1 MVDPVI
7 DDRIDNDDHS
17 TAPAP
22 LAQSVPQDG
31 HFTASVL
38 LDTTQILH
46 VSSVVEMISE
56 CAFEI
61 YEAFLRVRFTIAN
74 ALYEACSTLFSG
86 KPRRR
91 SVSELTL
98 SIVSRLVSV
107 LLSKSRDG
115 ASYYD
120 FAIHVLHLDSAHV
133 TGHDSIQRMR
143 VRSRRFHRAIPR
155 LLIGWK
161 RPRHTLKLWLT
172 RIKFSI
178 VARA

>member
-22 LAQSVPQDG
+22 LAESVPQDG

-46 VSSVVEMISE
+46 VSSVVEMISA
-56 CAFEI
+56 CAFEV

-91 SVSELTL
+91 SASELTL

-120 FAIHVLHLDSAHV
+120 FAIRVLHLDSAHV
-133 TGHDSIQRMR
+133 TGRSIQRMH

-161 RPRHTLKLWLT
+161 RPRHALKLWLT
-172 RIKFSI
+172 RIEFSI